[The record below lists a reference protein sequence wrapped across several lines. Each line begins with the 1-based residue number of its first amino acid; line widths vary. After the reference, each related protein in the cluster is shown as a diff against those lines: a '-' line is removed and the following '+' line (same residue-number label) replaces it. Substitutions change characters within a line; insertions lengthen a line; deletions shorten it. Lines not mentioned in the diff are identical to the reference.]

1 MPGGTVARVTV
12 ATASGGVSRRGAA
25 AYLVA
30 QAAVVLGWWVAVLA
44 SRTVRGWFFPY
55 GGLDPA
61 FVAFVL
67 PDLVFVVGG
76 SLLVARQRLR
86 GNDAPLGTG
95 ILLGAVGYAAVYT
108 LTWTLL
114 LQAPAAGVVAMGVMA
129 IGTWR
134 ACR

>member
-1 MPGGTVARVTV
+1 M
-12 ATASGGVSRRGAA
+12 
-25 AYLVA
+25 
-30 QAAVVLGWWVAVLA
+30 LGWWVAVLA

-67 PDLVFVVGG
+67 PDLLFIVGG

-86 GNDAPLGTG
+86 GNAAPRGTG
-95 ILLGAVGYAAVYT
+95 ILLGAVGYATVYT
-108 LTWTLL
+108 LTWTVL
-114 LQAPAAGVVAMGVMA
+114 LQAPAASLVAMGVMA